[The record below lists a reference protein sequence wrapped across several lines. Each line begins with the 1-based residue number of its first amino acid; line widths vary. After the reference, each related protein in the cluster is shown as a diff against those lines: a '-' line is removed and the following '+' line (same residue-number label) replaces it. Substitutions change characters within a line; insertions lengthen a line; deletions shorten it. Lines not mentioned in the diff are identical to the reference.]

1 MKHHLKDKKS
11 AYDELLPP
19 DEDVDSVPPYVV
31 VVQGSRSSGKSS
43 LIRSL
48 VKHFTKHKIDEVKGT
63 ITLRST
69 KKQRITII
77 ECPNNIRAMID
88 LSKIADIV

>member
-1 MKHHLKDKKS
+1 MDNT
-11 AYDELLPP
+11 
-19 DEDVDSVPPYVV
+19 VPFVV
-31 VVQGSRSSGKSS
+31 VVQGSKSSGKSS

-48 VKHFTKHKIDEVKGT
+48 VKHYTKHKVDEINGT

-77 ECPNNIRAMID
+77 ECPNDIRAMID
-88 LSKIADIV
+88 LSKIADIVLLLIDASLGFEMETF

>member
-1 MKHHLKDKKS
+1 MKNHLREKKN
-11 AYDELLPP
+11 ALDELLPP
-19 DEDVDSVPPYVV
+19 DEDVDNTAPFIV
-31 VVQGSRSSGKSS
+31 VVQGSKSSGKSS

-48 VKHFTKHKIDEVKGT
+48 VKHFTKYKIDEINGT

-77 ECPNNIRAMID
+77 
-88 LSKIADIV
+88 

>member
-1 MKHHLKDKKS
+1 M
-11 AYDELLPP
+11 PF
-19 DEDVDSVPPYVV
+19 VV
-31 VVQGSRSSGKSS
+31 VVQGSKSSGKSS

-48 VKHFTKHKIDEVKGT
+48 VKHYTKHKVDEINGT

-77 ECPNNIRAMID
+77 ECPNDIRAMID
-88 LSKIADIV
+88 LSKIADIVLLLIDASLGFEMETF